1 MAPAPPSHAD
11 PPTGAPHHGGG
22 GGYPGSASGSE
33 ARSTQ
38 WVVQL
43 NGRDELVD
51 IAELRARIKAGQVK
65 PDDLCAPVG
74 QPFKP
79 ARQHGALDGVL
90 GKRSEAMRAR
100 VAGARAAR
108 GVPKALVIAIVA
120 GIVVIGGAVSA
131 FTFLPEM
138 FERQTEAG
146 VNPLRRVRPVWQRQ
160 FPDVDGTSR
169 GHLDEALKHMKLDTA
184 AGFRKADEELRQAL
198 LLDVGNVDAI
208 AAWAENVANS
218 PTAHADVD
226 KTALAREAVEYGL
239 KKEQNHLEL
248 TRALAAIRF
257 VQGSVEDA
265 QRLLRKAKEL
275 APNDTGTLLW
285 LARTNLDRSPSDALT
300 IVQREVRAK
309 SPDLRAAYTL
319 EGAAQRRLGAFREAR
334 EMLAARL
341 VSDPSH
347 VLALKELAKLEV
359 DVGHPDAAITGL
371 NRLIEAEDQD
381 VEAWLL
387 RAKIAAQIKGGAEA
401 QKSANAQLQ
410 EVIQKHASAAGDLLV
425 SVLAHATSLQTHLGQ
440 LDAAIAQGERA
451 RTIDSSYPPGLY
463 ALGLAYAAKGDVDN
477 AKRTLEQAVRA
488 CEQRDPFN
496 EPLVRAELARL
507 QAQSGDDQNAIRN
520 YERVIDADT
529 RQMRAHLGLAAMYMK
544 SKKAAQ
550 AMTAIR
556 RAFVNDPRWDRDRRV
571 LTDYPR
577 GSQEIVAA
585 ADVFRDAAA
594 ANDDA
599 SLAPQLAAAEC
610 LIRFH
615 ADQVAEAAPLCA
627 TALRLDPNN
636 DIALLYQGV
645 IDLELRRTADARRVL
660 KKALEQDGRQA
671 MVRLY
676 AARADH
682 LAGDVEGARKQL
694 HELIE
699 AEPTMVQAR
708 YSIAMVLRSLK
719 LEAQA
724 RNELR
729 AVVQQDP
736 DFVPAKQALAE
747 Q

>member
-1 MAPAPPSHAD
+1 VHV
-11 PPTGAPHHGGG
+11 G
-22 GGYPGSASGSE
+22 
-33 ARSTQ
+33 
-38 WVVQL
+38 
-43 NGRDELVD
+43 GRDELVD
-51 IAELRARIKAGQVK
+51 IAELRARIKAGQVTA
-65 PDDLCAPVG
+65 DDLCAPMG

-79 ARQHGALDGVL
+79 ARQHGALDGAL
-90 GKRSEAMRAR
+90 GKRPEGNRSRT
-100 VAGARAAR
+100 AGARAAR
-108 GVPKALVIAIVA
+108 GAPKALVIAALIGVA
-120 GIVVIGGAVSA
+120 FVVGAVSA
-131 FTFLPEM
+131 FKFLPEI

-160 FPDVDGTSR
+160 FPDVDGTAR
-169 GHLDEALKHMKLDTA
+169 EHLDEGLKQMTLDTA
-184 AGFRKADEELRQAL
+184 AGFRKADEALRQAL

-208 AAWAENVANS
+208 AAWAENLANS

-239 KKEQNHLEL
+239 RKQPTHLEL

-257 VQGSVEDA
+257 VQGSIDDA
-265 QRLLRKAKEL
+265 QRLLRKAQEI
-275 APNDTGTLLW
+275 APSDLGALLW
-285 LARTNLDRSPSDALT
+285 LARTNLDRSPSEALT

-309 SPDLRAAYTL
+309 RPDLRAAYTL

-347 VLALKELAKLEV
+347 VMALKELAKLEV
-359 DVGHPDAAITGL
+359 DVGHPDAAITAL
-371 NRLIEAEDQD
+371 NRLIEAEDRD

-387 RAKIAAQIKGGAEA
+387 RAKIAAQMKGGVEAEKA
-401 QKSANAQLQ
+401 ANAQLQ
-410 EVIQKHASAAGDLLV
+410 EVIQVHGNAAGDLLLP
-425 SVLAHATSLQTHLGQ
+425 VLAHATLMQTHLGQ
-440 LDAAIAQGERA
+440 IDAAIAQGERA
-451 RTIDSSYPPGLY
+451 RSIDASYPPALY
-463 ALGLAYAAKGDVDN
+463 ALGLAYAAKGEVDN

-488 CEQRDPFN
+488 TEQRDPFN

-507 QAQSGDDQNAIRN
+507 QAASDDDQNAIRN
-520 YERVIDADT
+520 NERVIDADT
-529 RQMRAHLGLAAMYMK
+529 RQMRAHFGLAAMYMK
-544 SKKAAQ
+544 NKKPAQ

-577 GSQEIVAA
+577 SSKDVGAI
-585 ADVFRDAAA
+585 ADVFRAAAA

-599 SLAPQLAAAEC
+599 ALAPQLAAAEC

-615 ADQVAEAAPLCA
+615 ADHVTEAAPLCA
-627 TALRLDPNN
+627 TALRLDPDN
-636 DIALLYQGV
+636 DIALLYQGA
-645 IDLELRRTADARRVL
+645 IDLELGRTADARRVL
-660 KKALEQDGRQA
+660 KKALEQDARHV

-682 LAGDVEGARKQL
+682 LAGDAEGARKQL
-694 HELIE
+694 HDLIE

-708 YSIAMVLRSLK
+708 YSLAMVLRSLK